1 MKKIFN
7 LMLLLSLVV
16 GVASCHSKTDT
27 SLQAN
32 QKLDHIEDLIA
43 HNSFNAAKIEI
54 DSIHISYP
62 KLIGVR
68 RKAAALADTIT
79 RRESMRTLIFCDSVL
94 ESKTKE
100 FELLLKDFRLE
111 KDQRY
116 QQFGN
121 YIHKSQITESN
132 ISRNYLKAYLDE
144 NNDFY
149 LVSNYSGSK
158 IDHTAIKVSV
168 GELYATSDTLTTSN
182 PEFHSYVDDGIRYET
197 LTFKNEAARSIALF
211 INQYSISNLRVELI
225 GNKSSRN
232 YMLAISDKKAIAT
245 SCALWIVKSDI
256 NQLKNEIKK
265 TKLKILQINKRN
277 GK

>member
-1 MKKIFN
+1 
-7 LMLLLSLVV
+7 
-16 GVASCHSKTDT
+16 
-27 SLQAN
+27 
-32 QKLDHIEDLIA
+32 
-43 HNSFNAAKIEI
+43 
-54 DSIHISYP
+54 
-62 KLIGVR
+62 
-68 RKAAALADTIT
+68 
-79 RRESMRTLIFCDSVL
+79 
-94 ESKTKE
+94 
-100 FELLLKDFRLE
+100 
-111 KDQRY
+111 
-116 QQFGN
+116 
-121 YIHKSQITESN
+121 
-132 ISRNYLKAYLDE
+132 
-144 NNDFY
+144 